1 MAAQLL
7 PHGPDYPGGRPGT
20 EEEEHQA
27 GEQHPHLQTE
37 AAALIQ
43 LWSAEYLEVLVG
55 VAAEENDEEDT
66 DGDSLDTQPDRYW
79 TVLSEV
85 WGDRE

>member
-1 MAAQLL
+1 MAAQFL

-43 LWSAEYLEVLVG
+43 L
-55 VAAEENDEEDT
+55 
-66 DGDSLDTQPDRYW
+66 
-79 TVLSEV
+79 
-85 WGDRE
+85 